1 MYEQQK
7 IKLYIFLVLMVYS
20 ELTLAY
26 IDPGTGSML
35 LQSLIASI
43 AMVLGFLVAFWSG
56 IKNFISRII
65 DFFKNKNQGDAE

>member
-1 MYEQQK
+1 MCTQQK
-7 IKLYIFLVLMVYS
+7 IKLYIFLVLIVYS

-56 IKNFISRII
+56 IRNFISRIF
-65 DFFKNKNQGDAE
+65 DFFKKKNQGDAE